1 MAHHNFAV
9 ALPQRLVWLVIPLV
23 WLLAG
28 VAGAADADPPGRV
41 ARVNFLEGVGSVQVA
56 GTETWTDDLLNRPLT
71 GGDRIWVDE
80 RSRAE
85 MHVGSSAL
93 RLGAR
98 TAVQVVAVDDQRV
111 RFSVTAGSVNV
122 RIRSLAPGDHF
133 EIATPAGDVALLQ
146 PGSYRVDVDDSN
158 ARAYVAI
165 WNGGAEV
172 EGPSGTIALRQQESA
187 ELAAGVEPAI
197 EATSASNIDSL
208 DLWAQD
214 RDRREDQSLAADY
227 VSREMVGYQ
236 DLDGYGRWV
245 SEPSYGMVWVPV
257 VAANWAPYHYGYWNW
272 IGPWGWTWIASEPWG
287 FAPCHYGRWVHAPYG
302 WAWLP
307 GPRGEPRPVY
317 APAQVAWRG
326 ERYPKTN
333 PDLMHRPH
341 VGWIPLGP
349 NEIYVPP
356 FKASDAYVRT
366 VNQSNTHLGH
376 TAIER
381 YMDQDR
387 RNGARGPDRRY
398 VNESVSGAYSTAPR
412 EAFAAAN
419 PVGSPNAP
427 PAAKVFMQPRITPH
441 EAARPESADHP
452 PARPVAF
459 APVVSVDR
467 PQESPAVRGRFEP
480 APALDRPTPGS
491 VRTVPVPAPQ
501 PAASG
506 PANRSAQPVMRDAE
520 SHQAYVTHGPQAPV
534 AAPQAIATAQGTS
547 RTEQPATRDFD
558 TSRVLSPAPTRSGES
573 ASHGPV
579 QSAPAPVGRSARPY

>member
-272 IGPWGWTWIASEPWG
+272 MTVLL
-287 FAPCHYGRWVHAPYG
+287 R
-302 WAWLP
+302 L
-307 GPRGEPRPVY
+307 RLKDPV
-317 APAQVAWRG
+317 QCLCLLR
-326 ERYPKTN
+326 
-333 PDLMHRPH
+333 
-341 VGWIPLGP
+341 
-349 NEIYVPP
+349 
-356 FKASDAYVRT
+356 S
-366 VNQSNTHLGH
+366 
-376 TAIER
+376 
-381 YMDQDR
+381 
-387 RNGARGPDRRY
+387 
-398 VNESVSGAYSTAPR
+398 
-412 EAFAAAN
+412 
-419 PVGSPNAP
+419 
-427 PAAKVFMQPRITPH
+427 
-441 EAARPESADHP
+441 
-452 PARPVAF
+452 
-459 APVVSVDR
+459 
-467 PQESPAVRGRFEP
+467 
-480 APALDRPTPGS
+480 S
-491 VRTVPVPAPQ
+491 VR
-501 PAASG
+501 S
-506 PANRSAQPVMRDAE
+506 NFR
-520 SHQAYVTHGPQAPV
+520 
-534 AAPQAIATAQGTS
+534 
-547 RTEQPATRDFD
+547 
-558 TSRVLSPAPTRSGES
+558 
-573 ASHGPV
+573 
-579 QSAPAPVGRSARPY
+579 